1 MQLMK
6 MNPLA
11 EQLKKTVLSQFGIPF
26 DRSSIFLD
34 QEENSV
40 PVFEGASDMKY
51 EGLAFRFETRV
62 DATGLLMVR
71 FLFPVQADVSKDFD
85 LINAF
90 NADVNQFFSLSVLED
105 KTLCL
110 ARHSLKSTPE
120 EVIQEFTMALDCFK
134 KSFDSMEKIRHGL
147 LHRHG

>member
-26 DRSSIFLD
+26 DRSSIFLG

-51 EGLAFRFETRV
+51 EELAFRFETRV

-71 FLFPVQADVSKDFD
+71 FLFPVQADVMKDFD

-90 NADVNQFFSLSVLED
+90 NEDVNQVFSLSVLED

-110 ARHSLKSTPE
+110 SRHSLESTSE
-120 EVIQEFTMALDCFK
+120 EIIQEFTMALYCFK
-134 KSFDSMEKIRHGL
+134 KSFDSMEEIRHAL
-147 LHRHG
+147 SHRHG

>member
-11 EQLKKTVLSQFGIPF
+11 EQLKKTVLLQFGIPF
-26 DRSSIFLD
+26 DRSSIFLG

-51 EGLAFRFETRV
+51 EEFAFRFETRV

-71 FLFPVQADVSKDFD
+71 FLFPVQADVMKDFD
-85 LINAF
+85 LINSF
-90 NADVNQFFSLSVLED
+90 NEDVNQVFSLSVLED

-110 ARHSLKSTPE
+110 SRHSLKSTPE

-134 KSFDSMEKIRHGL
+134 KSFDSMEEIRHAL
-147 LHRHG
+147 SHRHG